1 MTMNATGEY
10 DTLAHLLTNGQAD
23 RQSLTHGAGRNGR
36 RDGAMQ
42 AAFETQMR
50 MARTLF
56 GEKGGYGQDSG
67 GTGMDASIVND
78 ALMFEALSTINRLMR
93 DEAGLSA
100 RSGAA
105 SRETGAAAARTDQ
118 QGPAHQA
125 PAPEVGTLSARFESG
140 GSGVAAI
147 GYDRVGGTSYGTYQI
162 ASKPGTM
169 DRFLTYLDER
179 APAWAGRLRQAG
191 EADTGSTRGGMPE
204 AWKAIAAEDP
214 ERFGRLQHDFITEQ
228 TYAPARAMILD
239 QTGLDFDNA
248 PSALREVLWST
259 AVQHGAT
266 GAARIFGK
274 VIDRFVASASAS
286 EGGFNEKLIEGVY
299 DTRKGQFGSSTDRVR
314 RSVVSR
320 LNEEKQLAL
329 NMLDHT
335 PLSRMV

>member
-1 MTMNATGEY
+1 MSPTAEY
-10 DTLAHLLTNGQAD
+10 DTLARLLTNGQTD
-23 RQSLTHGAGRNGR
+23 RQPVGEGAGPSGR
-36 RDGAMQ
+36 REGAMQ

-56 GEKGGYGQDSG
+56 GEQGGYGQDSG
-67 GTGMDASIVND
+67 GIGMDASIVND
-78 ALMFEALSTINRLMR
+78 ALMFDALSTINRLMR
-93 DEAGLSA
+93 DEAGFSPRNGAVLREPAQEGGA
-100 RSGAA
+100 RVDP
-105 SRETGAAAARTDQ
+105 E
-118 QGPAHQA
+118 GPARQA
-125 PAPEVGTLSARFESG
+125 SATAQVGTLSARFESG
-140 GSGVAAI
+140 GAGVEAI

-169 DRFLTYLDER
+169 DSFLTYLAER
-179 APAWAGRLRQAG
+179 DPSWAGRLREAG
-191 EADTGSTRGGMPE
+191 EADTGSTKGAMPE
-204 AWKAIAAEDP
+204 VWKAIAAEDP

-228 TYAPARAMILD
+228 TYTPARAMILD

-259 AVQHGAT
+259 AVQHGPT

-274 VIDRFVASASAS
+274 VIDRFVASAS
-286 EGGFNEKLIEGVY
+286 EEGFNERLIEGVY

-329 NMLDHT
+329 GMLGHT